1 MNALHAKMLQDI
13 RTLVDESGVQSFL
26 DPYPFRDRCAH
37 MFRCYQWAKRI
48 LPCRPDADA
57 EVTLVATLFHDI
69 GVIRSTPEA
78 PKVNHDVLGGEIVLD
93 YLRAHGHPEAFA
105 QRVAYLVAH
114 HQERDRIQA
123 EGTPIE
129 HVILMEADMLDERG
143 ALGIVWDAMAEG
155 ARDAQSYEATLERFK
170 KRKLYRQPE
179 RNPLFTENARAF
191 WAEKQ
196 RLHVAFVQALE
207 RDLGLTE

>member
-1 MNALHAKMLQDI
+1 MNRLHAQMLQDI
-13 RTLVDESGVQSFL
+13 RTLVDQSGVQSFL
-26 DPYPFRDRCAH
+26 DPYPFRDRPAH
-37 MFRCYQWAKRI
+37 MYRCYRWAERI

-69 GVIRSTPEA
+69 GVIRSTPER
-78 PKVNHDVLGGEIVLD
+78 PKVAHDVLGGEIVLD
-93 YLRAHGHPEAFA
+93 YLRTHGHPEAFA
-105 QRVAYLVAH
+105 RRVADLVAH
-114 HQERDRIQA
+114 HQERHRIQA

-155 ARDAQSYEATLERFK
+155 AQQAQSYEATLERFK
-170 KRKLYRQPE
+170 QRKLYRCPD
-179 RNPLFTENARAF
+179 RNPMFTQNARAF

-196 RLHVAFVQALE
+196 RLHVAFIHALE
-207 RDLGLTE
+207 RDLGLSD